1 MNNNLYL
8 LLAII
13 IMSAATAFLRFAP
26 FFIFINKTPEVVLY
40 LGKILPQ
47 AVMAMLVI
55 YCLKNVSFIS
65 GTHGIPEIISLII
78 VLVLHKWKHNTL
90 ISIISGT
97 ICYMFMVQCI
107 FI

>member
-13 IMSAATAFLRFAP
+13 IMSAATALLRFAP
-26 FFIFINKTPEVVLY
+26 FFIFRNKTPEVVLY

-78 VLVLHKWKHNTL
+78 VFVLHKRKHNTL